1 MKRRILFLDDDLARH
16 ARFRDRMAE
25 HDVVY
30 VETPEDAIRELEAGY
45 FDLVS
50 LDHDL
55 FGKVYQPSDEK
66 SGYVVAKHIADKMDK
81 DIPLVTYC
89 HSWNEKG
96 VKKMMEALKTDRWYT
111 TNAYAL
117 PFDSEEYWERLSPLW
132 KTATV

>member
-1 MKRRILFLDDDLARH
+1 MKKRILFLDDDLDRH
-16 ARFRDRMAE
+16 ARFRERMAE

-30 VETPEDAIRELEAGY
+30 VETPEEAIRELGGED

-66 SGYVVAKHIADKMDK
+66 SGYIVAQYIAEKMEK
-81 DIPLVTYC
+81 SIPLVTYC
-89 HSWNEKG
+89 HSWNEQG
-96 VKKMMEALKTDRWYT
+96 VKKMMEVLKTERWFT

-117 PFDSEEYWERLSPLW
+117 PFDTEEYWDRLSPLW
-132 KTATV
+132 KAATV